1 MELAQI
7 TNPVPAGSA
16 SRASTLGLAENF
28 ETFLTLLTTQLRN
41 QDPLEPLKSSEFTGQ
56 LVQFT
61 GVEQAIATNSKL
73 EQLVSLLQAQRAASA
88 VGYLG
93 KAVTIA
99 GETTQLVNGRA
110 EWYYTLPQDAQFTAI
125 KVVNADGQIVHTTL
139 GAASAGTY
147 RFEWNGIGQN
157 DLPEP
162 NGLDTIRIVATD
174 ADGAPI
180 TVETG
185 RTGLVT
191 AVENANG
198 EQVLVVGDERIPL
211 SQVVA
216 VSEPQPESTPEPE
229 FFDFFGELL

>member
-1 MELAQI
+1 MELAEI

-16 SRASTLGLAENF
+16 SRSSALGLAENF

-41 QDPLEPLKSSEFTGQ
+41 QDPLEPMKSSDFTEQ
-56 LVQFT
+56 LVLFT
-61 GVEQAIATNSKL
+61 GVEQAIATNTKL
-73 EQLVSLLQAQRAASA
+73 ENLVSLLQAQRAASA

-93 KAVTIA
+93 KAVTIV
-99 GETTQLVNGRA
+99 GETAQLANGRA
-110 EWYYTLPQDAQFTAI
+110 EWHYKLPRDAQFTAI
-125 KVVNADGQIVHTTL
+125 EVVNADGQIVHTAL
-139 GAASAGTY
+139 GAGSAGAY

-162 NGLDTIRIVATD
+162 NGLYTIHIVATD

-180 TVETG
+180 AVETG

-191 AVENANG
+191 AVENVNG

-216 VSEPQPESTPEPE
+216 VSEPDPESTPEPE
-229 FFDFFGELL
+229 LFDLFGEVL